1 MYDPN
6 LHLLADNDELTHH
19 WNLTRT
25 IGRPERSV
33 RPLLQ
38 ADRPWEG
45 EQIACWGT
53 VIHDPSDGLFKIWY
67 QTWIEDFPATHVS
80 RSVICYAQSRDG
92 LTWEKPNLGVTTYQ
106 GSTDH
111 NVVYTVE
118 DFDQPHQLDCF
129 AVLHE
134 PEDPD
139 PARRFKM
146 LAWVER
152 IPRVDKIQMG
162 FISLFSADG
171 IRWTRHPGYTIPR
184 LGDRMGCYHD
194 VIRGRYVMN
203 SRQAWRNLRNHLPT
217 KRQVAMAEST
227 DFVEWTEARS
237 IIKLDDDDGM
247 DDQFYGLTPFVW
259 GNQYL
264 GHLEVYHRATE
275 HLDLHLVTSRDGEH
289 WSRPAQRDPF
299 LARGPDG
306 AWDETWVAF
315 TSNPPIVH
323 DDEMWLYYD
332 GRRGGHHPI
341 SPPARR
347 HGAVGLART
356 KRDRFAGLTAG
367 IQEGEA
373 VTERI
378 LVGAPRL
385 LLNLNARCGEVV
397 AAVYDAEGDPI
408 EGYGRADCTAVSGDE
423 VDAEITW
430 NGANL
435 GPMESREVYLRFW
448 IRYGTLYAYRFAS

>member
-25 IGRPERSV
+25 IGRPERSAQ
-33 RPLLQ
+33 PLLQ

-53 VIHDPSDGLFKIWY
+53 VVHDPTDGLFKIWY
-67 QTWIEDFPATHVS
+67 QTWIEDFP
-80 RSVICYAQSRDG
+80 
-92 LTWEKPNLGVTTYQ
+92 VTTYQ

-118 DFDQPHQLDCF
+118 DFDEPHQLDCF

-203 SRQAWRNLRNHLPT
+203 SRQAWRSRY
-217 KRQVAMAEST
+217 A
-227 DFVEWTEARS
+227 
-237 IIKLDDDDGM
+237 
-247 DDQFYGLTPFVW
+247 
-259 GNQYL
+259 
-264 GHLEVYHRATE
+264 
-275 HLDLHLVTSRDGEH
+275 LVT
-289 WSRPAQRDPF
+289 
-299 LARGPDG
+299 
-306 AWDETWVAF
+306 
-315 TSNPPIVH
+315 
-323 DDEMWLYYD
+323 YY
-332 GRRGGHHPI
+332 
-341 SPPARR
+341 
-347 HGAVGLART
+347 
-356 KRDRFAGLTAG
+356 
-367 IQEGEA
+367 
-373 VTERI
+373 
-378 LVGAPRL
+378 
-385 LLNLNARCGEVV
+385 
-397 AAVYDAEGDPI
+397 
-408 EGYGRADCTAVSGDE
+408 
-423 VDAEITW
+423 
-430 NGANL
+430 
-435 GPMESREVYLRFW
+435 
-448 IRYGTLYAYRFAS
+448 